1 MNMQQQAKQALK
13 SLGCMEHRT
22 KYGFLEWRIQIEGN
36 GYPLLQWEQDMNR
49 TGGRRLGDLKSAAEI
64 MLDDIIMTRE
74 HDSEYEEEIEVLKA
88 FVCGWQNPK

>member
-13 SLGCMEHRT
+13 SLGCMEYRT